1 MIKRFALFLF
11 FYFLLC
17 ICSGND
23 AKPCH
28 APPWACEQKTQ
39 AKLANCC
46 VCSAWQYKRSLI
58 PTASGIDMHWM
69 AFFSCLAHLI
79 FGMPKKQ
86 RGYPGGDSLFFF
98 FFLFLLLSI
107 SLFIFISQ
115 YNVISLN
122 VQYLSERFF
131 GVLLVYLW
139 RMGTYGLSACR
150 GILPMCNKAKVLVAA
165 KPFSQWCWF
174 KETVFLMATAWTS
187 RRVP

>member
-1 MIKRFALFLF
+1 MTLSLTECGTCKAAFCLTQKWLSDLLFLF

-17 ICSGND
+17 MCSGND

-98 FFLFLLLSI
+98 LSFFITLYLAFYFHFTVQCYFTECTI
-107 SLFIFISQ
+107 SKWKI
-115 YNVISLN
+115 
-122 VQYLSERFF
+122 
-131 GVLLVYLW
+131 LW
-139 RMGTYGLSACR
+139 RFTCLPLKDGDIWSVSMSGNSAY
-150 GILPMCNKAKVLVAA
+150 V
-165 KPFSQWCWF
+165 
-174 KETVFLMATAWTS
+174 
-187 RRVP
+187 